1 MASRS
6 DNIHAGRNRIAYIT
20 LKAKAS
26 FYKHF
31 SFVGGV
37 CKYVNYSKSGNI
49 DITCG
54 GFCYV
59 AGSPRVYRGSPDREG
74 AHPAP
79 HEQACSTPIVP
90 LPIVMAGYGCVVS
103 HPGASSVDCRHC
115 ESVCHCD
122 CAVHENGSSRHHGNV
137 VGCLYLRVSR
147 CFAREPVAG

>member
-1 MASRS
+1 YWLTHQLVLVLRGSSLVDSICFCCVSALRHSHGS
-6 DNIHAGRNRIAYIT
+6 PAPVPYHE
-20 LKAKAS
+20 
-26 FYKHF
+26 
-31 SFVGGV
+31 
-37 CKYVNYSKSGNI
+37 
-49 DITCG
+49 TCG

-103 HPGASSVDCRHC
+103 HPDASNVDCRHC